1 MYTRLTMGSGLQS
14 NAGWVRPGWNMCLSL
29 PSLASCA
36 LGAANTPGCDPSP
49 ESGVQTRVTRGSHA
63 IWVGAPELADH

>member
-1 MYTRLTMGSGLQS
+1 MYTRLTMGSGPQS
-14 NAGWVRPGWNMCLSL
+14 NAGWNMCLSL

-49 ESGVQTRVTRGSHA
+49 ESGVQMRVTRGSHA